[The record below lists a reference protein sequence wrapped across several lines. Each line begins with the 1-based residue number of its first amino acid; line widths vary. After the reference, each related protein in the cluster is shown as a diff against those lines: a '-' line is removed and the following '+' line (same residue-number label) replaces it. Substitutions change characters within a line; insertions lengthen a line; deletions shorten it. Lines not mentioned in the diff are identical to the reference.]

1 VIVPI
6 LCCSLVHEMERKKKK
21 KSVEHF
27 PTRRNYYVC
36 NRFFVFFLQIL
47 GQSTLNFGEGK
58 KSVELSPSGWGE
70 WVNQRCSTDLPL
82 IPGYTYT
89 PVRKVFAEGQVLWR
103 CLGGNESTSTTFS
116 VQSILKSLY

>member
-1 VIVPI
+1 MIVPI

-36 NRFFVFFLQIL
+36 NRLFVFFLQLL

-58 KSVELSPSGWGE
+58 KSVELSPSG
-70 WVNQRCSTDLPL
+70 
-82 IPGYTYT
+82 
-89 PVRKVFAEGQVLWR
+89 
-103 CLGGNESTSTTFS
+103 
-116 VQSILKSLY
+116 